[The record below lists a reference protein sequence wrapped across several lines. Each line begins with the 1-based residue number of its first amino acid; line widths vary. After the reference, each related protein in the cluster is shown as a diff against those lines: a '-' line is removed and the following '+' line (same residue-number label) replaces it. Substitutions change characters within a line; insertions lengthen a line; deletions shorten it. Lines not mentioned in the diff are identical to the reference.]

1 MTRAAA
7 IKAARGKVDMHRFGR
22 QWCVD
27 VLSEEH
33 RAWWSGRPST
43 YQSALRQKRS
53 AIIGRALEFLLPA
66 DLPIHYRYPFL
77 LLAALP
83 QQQTQLTQ
91 HWLLSVS
98 DWPLL
103 DIFFS

>member
-43 YQSALRQKRS
+43 YQSAMRQKRS
-53 AIIGRALEFLLPA
+53 AIIQHALDMLLPA
-66 DLPIHYRYPFL
+66 DLPERR
-77 LLAALP
+77 
-83 QQQTQLTQ
+83 
-91 HWLLSVS
+91 
-98 DWPLL
+98 
-103 DIFFS
+103 DIIDTASCYTEGDIAEVVGAVMAETTGG